1 MGMTM
6 AEKILARASGKK
18 EVKAGEYVTAE
29 IDMIMTHDGFANIS
43 SELEKA
49 GVMKIADP
57 EKIVVLLDHQ
67 VPPGS
72 LAGAERYK
80 KVREAVKKYK
90 IKYWYDWNTGIC
102 HQIMVEKGHVLPGSL
117 IIGSDSHTTTY
128 GAFGA
133 ASTGMGMSD
142 ATYAVAIGRQW
153 FRVPE
158 TIKFILNGTL
168 ARRVMS
174 KDALLYIAGKYT
186 AEVAQYKAVEF
197 TGLAA
202 KEMSIASRMTMSNMG
217 VEIGAKFA
225 FFEADEKTLEFLKGR
240 TTKPVSQ
247 FGPDAD
253 AVYEKVYEVD
263 LSALEPQVAFP
274 HNVDKVRPIS
284 EAGDVRIDQAY
295 LGSCTNARLED
306 LQGAAELLKGRRIHP
321 DVRLIVSPASMEVY
335 REAMHQ
341 GLFDIFIDAGAIIQN
356 PTCGACQGVHT
367 GLLAPGE
374 RCISS
379 TNRNFK
385 GRMGSPESEVYLASP
400 MVVAASALAGRIA
413 DPRKV

>member
-18 EVKAGEYVTAE
+18 EAKAGEYVTANV
-29 IDMIMTHDGFANIS
+29 DMIMMHDGFGS
-43 SELEKA
+43 VSTVLENT
-49 GVMKIADP
+49 GITRVFDP
-57 EKIVVLLDHQ
+57 DKIVVLLDHQ

-72 LAGAERYK
+72 LVGAELYRR
-80 KVREAVKKYK
+80 VRNAVKKFQ
-90 IKYWYDWNTGIC
+90 IKNWYDWKAGIC
-102 HQIMVEKGHVLPGSL
+102 HQIMPEKGHVLPGSL
-117 IIGSDSHTTTY
+117 IIGTDSHTTTY
-128 GAFGA
+128 GALGA
-133 ASTGMGMSD
+133 AATGMGFSD
-142 ATYAVAIGRQW
+142 AAYAVTTGKQW
-153 FRVPE
+153 FLVPE
-158 TIKFILNGTL
+158 TVKFVLKGKFPP
-168 ARRVMS
+168 RVMS
-174 KDALLYIAGKYT
+174 KDALLYLAGKYT

-197 TGLAA
+197 SGPGA
-202 KEMSIASRMTMSNMG
+202 KEMSLSSRMTMSNMG

-225 FFEADEKTLEFLKGR
+225 FFEADEKTLAFLKGR
-240 TTKPVSQ
+240 VNKPVSK
-247 FGPDAD
+247 FGPDPD

-274 HNVDKVRPIS
+274 HTVDNVRPIS
-284 EAGDVRIDQAY
+284 QVGDVRIDQVF

-306 LQGAAELLKGRRIHP
+306 LQIAAEILKGKKIHP
-321 DVRLIVSPASMEVY
+321 DVRMIVTPASMEVY
-335 REAMHQ
+335 REAMHG
-341 GLFDIFIDAGAIIQN
+341 GLFDVFIDAGAIIQN

-400 MVVAASALAGRIA
+400 ATVAASAIAGKIA

>member
-29 IDMIMTHDGFANIS
+29 IDVIMAHDGFANIS

-49 GVMKIADP
+49 GVTEVADP
-57 EKIVVLLDHQ
+57 ERIVVLMDHQ

-72 LAGAERYK
+72 LVGAEKYK
-80 KVREAVKKYK
+80 QIRKAVKQYK

-102 HQIMVEKGHVLPGSL
+102 HQIMAEKGHVLPGTL

-158 TIKFILNGTL
+158 TIKFMLNGTL
-168 ARRVMS
+168 TRRVMS
-174 KDALLYIAGKYT
+174 KDVLLYLAGKYT

-197 TGLAA
+197 AGPAA
-202 KEMSIASRMTMSNMG
+202 KQMSVASRMTMSNMG

-240 TTKPVSQ
+240 TNKPVSQ
-247 FGPDAD
+247 FGPDPG

-263 LSALEPQVAFP
+263 LTGLEPQVAFP
-274 HNVDKVRPIS
+274 HTVDRVRPIS
-284 EAGDVRIDQAY
+284 EVGDVRIDQAY

-306 LQGAAELLKGRRIHP
+306 LQAAAELLKGRRIHP
-321 DVRLIVSPASMEVY
+321 EVRLIVTPASMEVY

-367 GLLAPGE
+367 GLLARGE

-385 GRMGSPESEVYLASP
+385 GRMGSPDSEVYLASP
-400 MVVAASALAGRIA
+400 VTVAASALAGRIA
-413 DPRKV
+413 DARRV

>member
-29 IDMIMTHDGFANIS
+29 IDMIMTHDGFGGIS
-43 SELEKA
+43 QALENMGITK
-49 GVMKIADP
+49 VADV

-72 LAGAERYK
+72 LVAAELYK
-80 KVREAVKKYK
+80 RVRDAVKKFK

-102 HQIMVEKGHVLPGSL
+102 HQIMPEKGHVLPGYL
-117 IIGSDSHTTTY
+117 MIGSDSHTTTY
-128 GAFGA
+128 GALGA
-133 ASTGMGMSD
+133 AATGLGFSD
-142 ATYAVAIGRQW
+142 AAYAVATGKQW

-158 TIKFILNGTL
+158 TIKFLLKGTL
-168 ARRVMS
+168 PRRVMS

-197 TGLAA
+197 SGPGA
-202 KEMSIASRMTMSNMG
+202 KAMSLSSRMTMSNMG

-240 TTKPVSQ
+240 TTKPVST
-247 FGPDAD
+247 FGPDPD

-263 LSALEPQVAFP
+263 LSSLEPEVAFP
-274 HNVDKVRPIS
+274 HTVDKVRPIS
-284 EAGDVRIDQAY
+284 EVGDVRIDQAFI
-295 LGSCTNARLED
+295 GSCTNARLED
-306 LQGAAELLKGRRIHP
+306 LQAAAEVLRGQKIHP
-321 DVRLIVSPASMEVY
+321 EVRMIVTPASMEVY

-341 GLFDIFIDAGAIIQN
+341 GLFDIFLDAGAIVQN
-356 PTCGACQGVHT
+356 PTCGACPGVHS

-400 MVVAASALAGRIA
+400 VTVAASAIAGKIA
-413 DPRKV
+413 DPRRV

>member
-18 EVKAGEYVTAE
+18 AVKAGEYVTAN
-29 IDMIMTHDGFANIS
+29 IDMIMTHDGFAGVIS
-43 SELEKA
+43 LMENL
-49 GVMKIADP
+49 GVTKVFNP
-57 EKIVVLLDHQ
+57 EKMVVLLDHQ

-72 LAGAERYK
+72 LVAAEQYK
-80 KVREAVKKYK
+80 KIRDGVKKYG
-90 IKYWYDWNTGIC
+90 IKNWHDWKAGIC
-102 HQIMVEKGHVLPGSL
+102 HQIMPEKGHVLPGYL
-117 IIGSDSHTTTY
+117 IVGTDSHTTTY

-133 ASTGMGMSD
+133 ASTGMGFSD
-142 ATYAVAIGRQW
+142 ATYAVITGKQW

-158 TIKFILNGTL
+158 TIKFVLKGTFP
-168 ARRVMS
+168 RRVMS

-197 TGLAA
+197 SGPGA
-202 KEMSIASRMTMSNMG
+202 KAMSVSSRMTMSNMG

-240 TTKPVSQ
+240 TPKPASA

-253 AVYEKVYEVD
+253 AVYEAVYEVD
-263 LSALEPQVAFP
+263 LSSLEPQVALP
-274 HNVDKVRPIS
+274 HTVDNVKPIS
-284 EAGDVRIDQAY
+284 AVGEIKINQAFI
-295 LGSCTNARLED
+295 GSCTNARLED
-306 LQGAAELLKGRRIHP
+306 LQAAAEILKGRKIHP
-321 DVRLIVSPASMEVY
+321 DARLIVTPASMEVY

-341 GLFDIFIDAGAIIQN
+341 GLFDIFLDAGGIVQN
-356 PTCGACQGVHT
+356 PTCGACQGVHS

-374 RCISS
+374 RCISA

-385 GRMGSPESEVYLASP
+385 GRMGSPESEVYLGSP
-400 MVVAASALAGRIA
+400 ATVAASAVAGKIA
-413 DPRKV
+413 DPRKI